1 MTLVHS
7 LRTMP
12 ITRLVAVIVA
22 SVFVVAMLPF
32 GWLVAR
38 EWSASNGAG
47 VALDAFES
55 YRATLRV
62 MEKVSVERGPTN
74 GALGEDLPIPS
85 ARMEALVNAR
95 AESDRRI
102 TYLLGVL
109 HRGACPRDCAHEAH
123 RIELM
128 RTDLQRGRAAVDAL
142 LALPLARR

>member
-22 SVFVVAMLPF
+22 TVLVVAMLPF

-55 YRATLRV
+55 YRATLLV

-74 GALGEDLPIPS
+74 GALGEDLPIPP
-85 ARMEALVNAR
+85 ARMTALVNAR

-102 TYLLGVL
+102 THLLAVL
-109 HRGACPRDCAHEAH
+109 DRGACPGDCAREAS
-123 RIELM
+123 RIQLM
-128 RTDLQRGRAAVDAL
+128 RADLQRGRAVVDEL
-142 LALPLARR
+142 LTLRLAKR